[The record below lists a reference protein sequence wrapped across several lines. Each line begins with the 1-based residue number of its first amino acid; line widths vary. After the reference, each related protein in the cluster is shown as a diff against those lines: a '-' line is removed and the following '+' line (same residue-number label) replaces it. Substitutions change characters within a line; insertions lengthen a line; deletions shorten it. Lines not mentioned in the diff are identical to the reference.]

1 MPSTNLQ
8 KIDRDSRNIIWL
20 FFGGPG
26 MNVFIPTYTSVIA
39 KPYRKVSQMLTVGCL
54 KFWISEVVFM
64 AGGAEKRGL
73 TIIVLIVQVPAIPCY
88 GTTEM

>member
-1 MPSTNLQ
+1 
-8 KIDRDSRNIIWL
+8 
-20 FFGGPG
+20 
-26 MNVFIPTYTSVIA
+26 MNVFIPTYTSVTA
-39 KPYRKVSQMLTVGCL
+39 KPYRKVSQMLTVSCL

-73 TIIVLIVQVPAIPCY
+73 TIIVLIVQVEKRGLTIIVLIVQVPAIPCY